1 MENQKNN
8 KRYYIKDLAEI
19 LGVST
24 RTILNWEQAGKIPK
38 AKRDPMSQYRIYTE
52 ESIKKLKKITGRE

>member
-1 MENQKNN
+1 MKD
-8 KRYYIKDLAEI
+8 KKTRYHMKDVAGI

-38 AKRDPMSQYRIYTE
+38 AKRDPMSRYRIYSEEDITE
-52 ESIKKLKKITGRE
+52 LRKITNR

>member
-1 MENQKNN
+1 MNDKS
-8 KRYYIKDLAEI
+8 RYCLKDLAGI

-38 AKRDPMSQYRIYTE
+38 SKRDPMSQYRIYTE
-52 ESIKKLKKITGRE
+52 EEIKKLRKITGRE